1 MGQNL
6 GFIYTRTHLWRQDQE
21 ANFKEVW
28 QMKEVWPRQ
37 SFWSAL
43 DRAGPCCKAF
53 AESVPKA
60 ATVIAG
66 QATTAGTYPWSAG
79 LRVRYLSKLE
89 QDTMLRLH

>member
-21 ANFKEVW
+21 ANGGLADEGGFAAPIVL
-28 QMKEVWPRQ
+28 
-37 SFWSAL
+37 WSAL

>member
-6 GFIYTRTHLWRQDQE
+6 GFIYTRTHLFWRQDQE

-66 QATTAGTYPWSAG
+66 HHGWNVPVVG
-79 LRVRYLSKLE
+79 CLRVRYLSKLE
-89 QDTMLRLH
+89 QDTMRLH